1 MIRFFFSYEVDKS
14 LVRVDAN
21 LQLLYVIE
29 LYADDSVF
37 YYFSN
42 RGGWP
47 VEAEV
52 FFLLGYGRREGDQ
65 NINIHIFY
73 RAFDE

>member
-1 MIRFFFSYEVDKS
+1 MH
-14 LVRVDAN
+14 VDAN
-21 LQLLYVIE
+21 LQLLYIIE

-37 YYFSN
+37 YYFPN

-52 FFLLGYGRREGDQ
+52 LLLLGYGRREGDQ
-65 NINIHIFY
+65 NINIHVFY
-73 RAFDE
+73 RVFDE

>member
-1 MIRFFFSYEVDKS
+1 MRI
-14 LVRVDAN
+14 DAN

-29 LYADDSVF
+29 PYADDSVF
-37 YYFSN
+37 YYLSD

-52 FFLLGYGRREGDQ
+52 LLLLGYGRREGGQ
-65 NINIHIFY
+65 KINIHVFY
-73 RAFDE
+73 RVFDE